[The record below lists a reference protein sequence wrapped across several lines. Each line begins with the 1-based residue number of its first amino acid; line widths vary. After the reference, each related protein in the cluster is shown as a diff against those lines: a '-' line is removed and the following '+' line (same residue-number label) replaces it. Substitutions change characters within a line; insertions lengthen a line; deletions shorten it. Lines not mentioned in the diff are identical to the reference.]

1 MDVLTS
7 LELAATIIHENN
19 RPSKTQAT
27 LALGYTIDV
36 IFASYSKSFKSL
48 SPNKLVVL
56 WKSLPQNI
64 CKDLPQLSYSSDDFK
79 FQLYN
84 PHEKRWNW
92 PFVADGSGGGTPES
106 SADAPLGTTP
116 TPSSELTTEH
126 RVAQFYNAI
135 SAAAKESCTGSGP
148 SEGIH
153 RHWMAEWSWNPLPG
167 SQYSCKPDL
176 VLVDQAT
183 TTVDEVTWLSP
194 KVVGEYTRETDQP
207 AGRLGKTMDT
217 KAYIMFIAQPWR
229 RYVLRLSIA
238 SNAST
243 SMIALAV
250 PSLPHSISTNTLIIF
265 SMSSALYPLASV
277 AASALIPQ

>member
-1 MDVLTS
+1 
-7 LELAATIIHENN
+7 
-19 RPSKTQAT
+19 
-27 LALGYTIDV
+27 
-36 IFASYSKSFKSL
+36 
-48 SPNKLVVL
+48 
-56 WKSLPQNI
+56 
-64 CKDLPQLSYSSDDFK
+64 
-79 FQLYN
+79 
-84 PHEKRWNW
+84 
-92 PFVADGSGGGTPES
+92 
-106 SADAPLGTTP
+106 
-116 TPSSELTTEH
+116 
-126 RVAQFYNAI
+126 
-135 SAAAKESCTGSGP
+135 
-148 SEGIH
+148 
-153 RHWMAEWSWNPLPG
+153 MAEWSWNPLPG